1 MRGAIL
7 LLISLLIVGCVT
19 VINSDEVEDLDST
32 PDAPSSSP
40 LPPTTSEP
48 VTEPVIEEK
57 TLEPDEMS
65 ISLSNIETKGL
76 EFQKLEIEI
85 TNKAGQDIVNFFCD
99 FEFRYGGE
107 VVESSEKN
115 NILGYEERLRN
126 GQTVSREFQYIKEFK
141 ETGEYDL
148 IVVCYPA
155 FDETLR
161 VSAKAPFSLET
172 LSDEFAIMDTI
183 DPILKEETYCTYKCL
198 MDFSAQDNKISIS
211 LKMKTKAY
219 ATAQADEFN
228 ALSISANLF
237 KEIWPNFASVS
248 QISIKTYVD
257 YDKDEDGTKEDFLIQ
272 TAIMER
278 SAADGFDWKSLRV
291 DIYTTRDIKDSLL
304 GYSFDDSIYPIPK
317 EYI

>member
-7 LLISLLIVGCVT
+7 LLISMLIVGCVT

-40 LPPTTSEP
+40 LPPTNSEVP
-48 VTEPVIEEK
+48 ETTET

-65 ISLSNIETKGL
+65 ISLSDIQTKGL
-76 EFQKLEIEI
+76 AFQKLDLDI
-85 TNKAGQDIVNFFCD
+85 TNKAGQDVVNFFCD

-107 VVESSEKN
+107 IVESSERN

-126 GQTVSREFQYIKEFK
+126 GQTVTREFQFIKEFQ
-141 ETGEYDL
+141 ETGEYEL
-148 IVVCYPA
+148 NVVCYPA
-155 FDETLR
+155 FDENLR
-161 VSAKAPFSLET
+161 VSAKEAFSLET
-172 LSDEFAIMDTI
+172 LSDEFAILDTI

-198 MDFSAQDNKISIS
+198 MDFSADDNKISIS

-219 ATAQADEFN
+219 GTAQADEFN

-257 YDKDEDGTKEDFLIQ
+257 FDKDEDGTKEDVLIQ
-272 TAIMER
+272 TSIMER

-317 EYI
+317 DYV